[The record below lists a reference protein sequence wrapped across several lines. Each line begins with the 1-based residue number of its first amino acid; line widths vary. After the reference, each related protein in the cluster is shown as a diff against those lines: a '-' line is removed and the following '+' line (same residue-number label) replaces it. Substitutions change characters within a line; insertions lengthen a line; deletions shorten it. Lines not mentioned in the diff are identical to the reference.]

1 VALTPDSEQT
11 RADQLAARRAAEQEV
26 LLREVDE
33 AMRKEQLGSAARRYG
48 WLIGGA
54 AVLAIAGFGG
64 YLFWQDRREGQLE
77 QASDTLVTTLD
88 KLEAGQIEQAESDL
102 ATLADGSS
110 ATAVSAKMARAGIAL
125 RDNRQAEAVALFD
138 EIAADAEAPQ
148 PYRDLATIRS
158 VAARFEQTDPQAVID
173 RLKPL
178 AVPGNPWFGSA
189 GELVA
194 MAYLKQ
200 GKQDLAGPLFA
211 AIAKDEDVPQTL
223 RSRTRQMAGLLGVD
237 AVEDVDETLKQM
249 REEDAAAIAPAP
261 AAAQ

>member
-1 VALTPDSEQT
+1 VALTPDPEQT

-33 AMRKEQLGSAARRYG
+33 AMRKDQFGSAAKRYG
-48 WLIGGA
+48 WLIGGGVVMMLA
-54 AVLAIAGFGG
+54 AFGG

-102 ATLADGSS
+102 AALTDGSS

-125 RDNRQAEAVALFD
+125 RDNRRAAAVALFD
-138 EIAADAEAPQ
+138 EVAADTDAPQ

-158 VAARFEQTDPQAVID
+158 VAAQFEQTDPQAVID

-178 AVPGNPWFGSA
+178 ATPGNPWFGSA

-200 GKQDLAGPLFA
+200 GKQNLAGPLFA

-223 RSRTRQMAGLLGVD
+223 RSRTRQMAGLLGFD
-237 AVEDVDETLKQM
+237 AVIDVDETLAEM
-249 REEDAAAIAPAP
+249 REEDAAATAP